1 MKCLQVCCTDI
12 KRVCWLT
19 GMQVIKASA
28 LIACSTDRQFSRVGT
43 SAYCQLWL
51 IATCCHQPR
60 MLYDDRPCNASQRRG
75 AKQYNLEVDS
85 NVYQARRDSCATD
98 KSGTPVSM
106 TNVPCP
112 CRRTLRQIGRSR
124 HVCHIQY
131 A

>member
-1 MKCLQVCCTDI
+1 MIEIGTGGQVKCLQVCCTDI

-60 MLYDDRPCNASQRRG
+60 MS
-75 AKQYNLEVDS
+75 V
-85 NVYQARRDSCATD
+85 
-98 KSGTPVSM
+98 
-106 TNVPCP
+106 
-112 CRRTLRQIGRSR
+112 
-124 HVCHIQY
+124 
-131 A
+131 

>member
-1 MKCLQVCCTDI
+1 MGETGTGWAVKRLQVCCTDI

-60 MLYDDRPCNASQRRG
+60 MS
-75 AKQYNLEVDS
+75 V
-85 NVYQARRDSCATD
+85 
-98 KSGTPVSM
+98 
-106 TNVPCP
+106 
-112 CRRTLRQIGRSR
+112 
-124 HVCHIQY
+124 
-131 A
+131 